1 MINFFKSSKFTKK
14 HFFQKS
20 KPTLLSIRKEEKVNK
35 NNIRIPVTLI
45 SNHNDIQ
52 TKYSIECT
60 AGNNL
65 LDSINEA
72 GIPDISVF
80 GVCNKQLA
88 CHSCAVQILSKY
100 NKLEKPSSEETDVHC
115 ELGDLFKPNKTRMSC
130 QIIIKEDM
138 EGMEIEIPRSA
149 FFLTQENNDK

>member
-1 MINFFKSSKFTKK
+1 MLNLFKSNKFTKK

-20 KPTLLSIRKEEKVNK
+20 KTYLRSILKEEKVNY
-35 NNIRIPVTLI
+35 NNVRINITLI
-45 SNHNDIQ
+45 SNHNNIQ
-52 TKYSIECT
+52 SRYPIECS

-100 NKLEKPSSEETDVHC
+100 NTLEKPNSEETDVHC

-130 QIIIKEDM
+130 QIMIKEEM

-149 FFLTQENNDK
+149 FFLTQENNNK